1 MNINQTLAAE
11 FKLRQEQIDN
21 TVSLIDDGK
30 TIPFIARY
38 RKELTGSLDDQLLRE
53 IFDRLTYLRNLE
65 KRKQEI
71 SDAITAQDKMTDEI
85 VAAISKAATLV
96 EVEDIYRPYK
106 QKKRTRG
113 KAEVFTPLWVVK
125 KMADHAEQVLNKGDW
140 ERFVHER
147 CLEITCGEAPF
158 LTSRYDPT
166 TGEPVAIPDRV
177 GILDRKLRA
186 IQENATHQFQW
197 KALVSIAYQ
206 SVYGYE
212 YQGDNLLL
220 ARVNLFLTFTENWTE
235 KIGLPISA
243 SWAIAVATRIS
254 WNIWQMDG
262 LKDTVPGTDTL
273 CLIYDW
279 EKNEEVTFRQ
289 IKEESDNV

>member
-1 MNINQTLAAE
+1 MTDLVKCDRCGTPFSIQTAGIRSTWSGDYMVQYFTCPGCHHRYQILTTDTE
-11 FKLRQEQIDN
+11 LRQ
-21 TVSLIDDGK
+21 TVERHEK
-30 TIPFIARY
+30 IAAKIRMGQSKHFRPGTLKKY
-38 RKELTGSLDDQLLRE
+38 QAEMEK
-53 IFDRLTYLRNLE
+53 LE
-65 KRKQEI
+65 AE
-71 SDAITAQDKMTDEI
+71 
-85 VAAISKAATLV
+85 
-96 EVEDIYRPYK
+96 

-125 KMADHAEQVLNKGDW
+125 KMADHAEQELNKGNW
-140 ERFVHER
+140 EQFVHER

-186 IQENATHQFQW
+186 IQENANHKFQW
-197 KALVSIAYQ
+197 KALVSSAYQ

-220 ARVNLFLTFTENWTE
+220 ARVNLFLTFTENWIE
-235 KIGLPISA
+235 KLGLPISA

-262 LKDTVPGTDTL
+262 LKDTAPGTDTL

>member
-1 MNINQTLAAE
+1 
-11 FKLRQEQIDN
+11 
-21 TVSLIDDGK
+21 
-30 TIPFIARY
+30 
-38 RKELTGSLDDQLLRE
+38 
-53 IFDRLTYLRNLE
+53 
-65 KRKQEI
+65 
-71 SDAITAQDKMTDEI
+71 
-85 VAAISKAATLV
+85 
-96 EVEDIYRPYK
+96 
-106 QKKRTRG
+106 
-113 KAEVFTPLWVVK
+113 
-125 KMADHAEQVLNKGDW
+125 MADHAEQELNKGNW
-140 ERFVHER
+140 EQFVHER

-177 GILDRKLRA
+177 GILDRKLRV
-186 IQENATHQFQW
+186 IQENATHKFQW
-197 KALVSIAYQ
+197 KALVSSAYQ
-206 SVYGYE
+206 SIYGYE

-220 ARVNLFLTFTENWTE
+220 ARVNLFLTFTENWIE
-235 KIGLPISA
+235 KLGFPISA

-254 WNIWQMDG
+254 WNVWQMDG

>member
-1 MNINQTLAAE
+1 MEN
-11 FKLRQEQIDN
+11 
-21 TVSLIDDGK
+21 LIDFSDPILRLVLPILLKDQTTGK
-30 TIPFIARY
+30 NIIWATDPPPNVDCGPMGEITI
-38 RKELTGSLDDQLLRE
+38 EQLDRIKLMPRVQK
-53 IFDRLTYLRNLE
+53 RLSE
-65 KRKQEI
+65 
-71 SDAITAQDKMTDEI
+71 
-85 VAAISKAATLV
+85 
-96 EVEDIYRPYK
+96 

-125 KMADHAEQVLNKGDW
+125 KMADHAEQELNKGNW
-140 ERFVHER
+140 EQFVHER

-186 IQENATHQFQW
+186 IQENANHKFQW
-197 KALVSIAYQ
+197 KALVSSAYQ

-220 ARVNLFLTFTENWTE
+220 ARVNLFLTFTENWIE
-235 KIGLPISA
+235 KLGLPISA

-262 LKDTVPGTDTL
+262 LKDTAPGTDTL